1 MYGRSLTCSNSNPDG
16 TPRVIAGVP
25 PDYFSATGQC
35 WGNPI
40 YNWEKHAQTGFQWW
54 IARFRRAFE
63 MLDMIRLDH
72 FRGFEAY
79 YEIPGTEITAVNGA
93 WVKGPGAALFEAVE
107 ASAGETADPRGKPGC
122 HHTRGRRVAEPVWIP
137 RYGDPA
143 ICIRKRSAGTRLQA
157 AQLPEAPRGIH
168 GHPR

>member
-1 MYGRSLTCSNSNPDG
+1 MAFASWATCRFTSRRIARTCGRSPDMFELNPDG
-16 TPRVIAGVP
+16 TPHVIAGVP

-79 YEIPGTEITAVNGA
+79 YEIPGTRNHG
-93 WVKGPGAALFEAVE
+93 
-107 ASAGETADPRGKPGC
+107 GERSLGERSRGSVV
-122 HHTRGRRVAEPVWIP
+122 RG
-137 RYGDPA
+137 
-143 ICIRKRSAGTRLQA
+143 S
-157 AQLPEAPRGIH
+157 
-168 GHPR
+168 